1 MTTNIPPPPTQ
12 QQQQQQSPIVQKL
25 ANVNEQAWLTLGEF
39 IYIKE
44 IRTRDKIKWVLKKG
58 EKGKGFYYKKKR
70 I

>member
-39 IYIKE
+39 IYIKKNS
-44 IRTRDKIKWVLKKG
+44 D
-58 EKGKGFYYKKKR
+58 
-70 I
+70 